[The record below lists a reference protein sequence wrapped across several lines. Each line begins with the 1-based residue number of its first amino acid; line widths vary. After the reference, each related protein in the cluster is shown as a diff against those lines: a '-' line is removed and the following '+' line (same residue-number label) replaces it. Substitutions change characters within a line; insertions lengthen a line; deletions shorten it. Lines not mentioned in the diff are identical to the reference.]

1 LKFLYGEEP
10 KWSLENHLR
19 FLRRLEQALKERDK
33 VVQSDSGPDDESDVM
48 DSPKASS
55 PLLASSTG
63 KSRTKST
70 HYSNQRRVANVYTFE
85 PSSS

>member
-1 LKFLYGEEP
+1 MVIRKPF
-10 KWSLENHLR
+10 R

-33 VVQSDSGPDDESDVM
+33 VQSDSGPDDESDAM

-63 KSRTKST
+63 KNKTKST
-70 HYSNQRRVANVYTFE
+70 NYPFSKQRRVANVYTFE
-85 PSSS
+85 PSS